1 MAFNMLRASVDGG
14 KLDVADALREER
26 LANRSVTRDTPYENL
41 GYWDLHGTKVISLI
55 VAQILFI
62 VYTIVL
68 WLESLPDFVDVMTGY
83 PGVASS
89 ALDVYYGHSAVVGIG
104 CLMVLLRAFRNL
116 SLYTCRW
123 KAHRKKLS
131 KKRTFSQYRCCRA
144 VYWYRRWVA
153 RSHAPYYPWWV
164 FRAEVLECTFQA
176 IAFAEFSWN
185 GHSRTALIIYAT
197 VIMINATASPWLL
210 ATSRITLGAAIDIT
224 SDLFYSVYPMAMLL
238 ALYFDSEENKRW
250 PHPATHAYLIGAASM
265 RAITAFTNLQILHL
279 TAASLSSLPVGLVKL
294 SRLVSL
300 KVNHN
305 AITALHSNIARMT
318 SLLFLEAMNNSLVNL
333 PETGLGALTNLKEA
347 YLQYNAL
354 TELPE
359 SFGQITGLQQLHVD
373 GNGLQSLDLTGL
385 VELHELQ
392 ASFNNFTTLYQL
404 GGMRMRHGR
413 GLQLRGNSQL
423 EAVDLSVVREG
434 DADAFL
440 SLSRDV
446 AVRLGQ
452 LPRPTTSSQSP
463 NTPDQQQHQQLRNL
477 RVYDPINATHV
488 NADKPVFDVHLA
500 RWRWGSRIP
509 CCCYLYGR
517 GIPSRLL
524 GAVKE
529 GEVSD
534 VDGGEAGV
542 KIECR
547 ADYERFPW

>member
-1 MAFNMLRASVDGG
+1 MSARDGVDSQKPSQANPNSSTATAAEGGSGAAAAALTFVDNPLNATFELDNSAAAQKTPPSRSSSRRHAQVSVDGG

-250 PHPATHAYLIGAASM
+250 PHPATHAYLVLSEGRLAFLGGAPRDVFFKLLTRVFPIWSAIGRIHQLVALKVLRRM
-265 RAITAFTNLQILHL
+265 RRQHARSHGNL
-279 TAASLSSLPVGLVKL
+279 ASSLFNSGKTAGGMPRQRRPSFF
-294 SRLVSL
+294 SRVPTVDR
-300 KVNHN
+300 KQKP
-305 AITALHSNIARMT
+305 
-318 SLLFLEAMNNSLVNL
+318 L
-333 PETGLGALTNLKEA
+333 PKWVAA
-347 YLQYNAL
+347 VF
-354 TELPE
+354 
-359 SFGQITGLQQLHVD
+359 S
-373 GNGLQSLDLTGL
+373 LTGL
-385 VELHELQ
+385 V
-392 ASFNNFTTLYQL
+392 LY
-404 GGMRMRHGR
+404 
-413 GLQLRGNSQL
+413 
-423 EAVDLSVVREG
+423 
-434 DADAFL
+434 
-440 SLSRDV
+440 
-446 AVRLGQ
+446 
-452 LPRPTTSSQSP
+452 
-463 NTPDQQQHQQLRNL
+463 
-477 RVYDPINATHV
+477 
-488 NADKPVFDVHLA
+488 
-500 RWRWGSRIP
+500 
-509 CCCYLYGR
+509 
-517 GIPSRLL
+517 
-524 GAVKE
+524 
-529 GEVSD
+529 
-534 VDGGEAGV
+534 
-542 KIECR
+542 
-547 ADYERFPW
+547 